1 MSSRPSA
8 IHPSQARPE
17 GSEPMP
23 RVPESIEE
31 SGVDAEF
38 LSALALKIAFHELQC
53 TTTKVAAKMHLPL
66 GITDQLML
74 ALRREHFVSLTGQ
87 LGEMNHSYQLLDRG
101 VERVRR
107 IFEVSG
113 YEGPAPVS
121 LESYTAWMNRQADP
135 SAEVIPEEVQAVL
148 GPLVLQPR
156 CVQALGLSAS
166 SRRSLF
172 LTGPP
177 GNGKTSA
184 AKLLHE
190 LNRGDIWIPHA
201 VEVDGQV
208 IKMYDPHN
216 HQAADE
222 HDLPAWIDRRWVR
235 IRRPLVIVGG
245 ELTIED
251 MDLIYSPN
259 LRYYEAPFQLKA
271 NGGTL
276 LIDDFGRQ
284 RIDPNDL
291 VNRWIVPLE
300 HGVDFLTLA
309 TGKKVE
315 FPFRQLLIFSTNLD
329 PQKILDQ
336 AFARR
341 LGYRVQMRPPTETEY
356 REIFSR
362 YAKDHGLEVGEAE
375 LNRLI
380 ERYKAEGRELRGSE
394 PRDLVERALDMKRYE
409 RNIEHPIAELLERAW
424 DNYFGG
430 SDWGATGAD

>member
-1 MSSRPSA
+1 
-8 IHPSQARPE
+8 
-17 GSEPMP
+17 MP
-23 RVPESIEE
+23 RVPESIDE
-31 SGVDAEF
+31 SGIDAEF

-53 TTTKVAAKMHLPL
+53 TTAKVAERMRLPL
-66 GITDQLML
+66 GITDQLMQ
-74 ALRREHFVSLTGQ
+74 ALRREHLISLTGQ
-87 LGEMNHSYQLLDRG
+87 LGEMNHRYQLLDRG

-107 IFEVSG
+107 LYEVSG

-135 SAEVIPEEVQAVL
+135 TSEVLPEKVQEVL
-148 GPLVLQPR
+148 SPLVLPPR
-156 CVQALGLSAS
+156 CVQALGLACS

-177 GNGKTSA
+177 GNGKTTV

-190 LNRGDIWIPHA
+190 LNQGEIWIPHA
-201 VEVDGQV
+201 IEVDGQV

-216 HQAADE
+216 HHAVDD
-222 HDLPAWIDRRWVR
+222 HDMPAWIDRRWVC

-245 ELTIED
+245 ELSIEA
-251 MDLIYSPN
+251 MDLIYTPN

-284 RIDPNDL
+284 RVDPNDL

-315 FPFRQLLIFSTNLD
+315 FPFRQLLIFSTNLN
-329 PQKILDQ
+329 PEKILDQ

-341 LGYRVQMRPPTETEY
+341 LGYRVLMKPPTDAEY
-356 REIFSR
+356 RTIFHR
-362 YAKDHGLEVGEAE
+362 YAKHRGLEVSEAD
-375 LNRLI
+375 LDRLLA
-380 ERYKAEGRELRGSE
+380 RYKAEGRELRGSE
-394 PRDLVERALDMKRYE
+394 PRDLIERAMDMKRYE
-409 RNIEHPIAELLERAW
+409 RNIEHSTEELLERAW

-430 SDWGATGAD
+430 PDWLATGGA